1 MLKAR
6 LPVSDPTPLTQ
17 LHVHQR
23 DPAAPRGWAMG
34 SRELPR
40 GPHRPQRSPA
50 DLAAACWR
58 DWAPSQKLT
67 AWASGGVHP
76 SMVAAI
82 TSLQGERLQDYV
94 KMEKKYTETKTNVMA
109 LTSSSF
115 LPMLYVCPGPSPK
128 RPAFQWSKRANTVS
142 SE

>member
-94 KMEKKYTETKTNVMA
+94 KMEKSTQKPKQMSWPLRAAAFYLCSTSA
-109 LTSSSF
+109 LV
-115 LPMLYVCPGPSPK
+115 LAPSG
-128 RPAFQWSKRANTVS
+128 RLSNGQRGQIQ
-142 SE
+142 